1 MGVFIDRLRKSGFS
15 TRGTRGY
22 GRRIVLIKLLIQIVL
37 WQGVMA
43 ILLFVPAG
51 TIYWTGAWI
60 FLIESFVVSVV
71 FGLSLASHDPALLK
85 ERLRFPIQKGQSIQD
100 KIVTGVLVL
109 LYFSWFAFMALDA
122 IRFKWSSVPAW
133 LQGPGALGVLV
144 ACYIG
149 YLTLCENT
157 FAVPVVK
164 IQKERAHTVI
174 TSGPYRHVRHPMYAG
189 MIFYLLCAPLL
200 LGSWWGLLWGCVLLG
215 VFAIRIQ
222 VEEGTLRKEL
232 PGYNEY
238 AARVRYRL
246 IPRVW

>member
-1 MGVFIDRLRKSGFS
+1 MLMKW
-15 TRGTRGY
+15 
-22 GRRIVLIKLLIQIVL
+22 LIQLVL

-51 TIYWTGAWI
+51 TINWTGAWI
-60 FLIESFVVSVV
+60 FLIETFVVSVV
-71 FGLSLASHDPALLK
+71 LGLWLARHDPALLK
-85 ERLRFPIQKGQSIQD
+85 ERLRSPIQKGQSIQD

-109 LYFSWFAFMALDA
+109 LYFGWFAFMALDA
-122 IRFKWSSVPAW
+122 IRFKWSSVPAC

-149 YLTLCENT
+149 YLTLRENT
-157 FAVPVVK
+157 FAAPVVK

-174 TSGPYRHVRHPMYAG
+174 TSGPYRYVRHPMYAG
-189 MIFYLLCAPLL
+189 MIFYLFCAPLL
-200 LGSWWGLLWGCVLLG
+200 LGSWWGLLWGFVLLG

-222 VEEGTLRKEL
+222 IEEGTLRKEL

-246 IPRVW
+246 IPWVW